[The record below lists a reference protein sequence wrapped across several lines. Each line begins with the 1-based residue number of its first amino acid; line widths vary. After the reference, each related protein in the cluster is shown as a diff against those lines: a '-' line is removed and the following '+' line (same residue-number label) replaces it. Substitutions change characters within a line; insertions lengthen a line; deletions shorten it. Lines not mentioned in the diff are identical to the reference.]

1 MKYTL
6 EVIITVLEILKE
18 KSEGVGQVAMVYED
32 LEKGDNPPTAIYY
45 NGMAEAFETCIK
57 LLKGWAGEDKCD

>member
-1 MKYTL
+1 MKYSL

-18 KSEGVGQVAMVYED
+18 KAEGVGQVAMVYED
-32 LEKGDNPPTAIYY
+32 LEKGDNPPTTIYY
-45 NGMAEAFETCIK
+45 NGMAEAYETCIK